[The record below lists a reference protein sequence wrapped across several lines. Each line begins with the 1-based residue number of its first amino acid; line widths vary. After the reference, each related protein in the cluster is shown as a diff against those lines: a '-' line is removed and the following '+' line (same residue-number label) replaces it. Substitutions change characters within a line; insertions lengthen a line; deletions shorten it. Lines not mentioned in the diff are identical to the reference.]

1 MLMVSSTLY
10 SHIMSMIPIVTIFC
24 YCYLI
29 IYQPRFAG
37 DPHSEV
43 FIQNVAP
50 PAPGL
55 LYFISHVIPQPKGT
69 LKTVYDWRCF
79 DIHFTHYDSTAKCNQ
94 PFTIH
99 LYIPNKKKC
108 Q

>member
-10 SHIMSMIPIVTIFC
+10 SHIMSMILIVTIFH

-29 IYQPRFAG
+29 ICQPRFAG

-43 FIQNVAP
+43 FIQNIAS

-55 LYFISHVIPQPKGT
+55 LYSIGCVIPQPKGT
-69 LKTVYDWRCF
+69 LETVHGWRCF
-79 DIHFTHYDSTAKCNQ
+79 NIHSTHYDSTAKCNW
-94 PFTIH
+94 PFTICW
-99 LYIPNKKKC
+99 Y
-108 Q
+108 